1 MKKVVRRWREHLLL
15 LLVVLVLIATAEGG
29 VAGAGVG
36 VVGVAVAAHAV
47 EEAASAVD
55 ESIVLAAA
63 HALAGLVALLDAKR
77 RVDVAHQL
85 RPNLLHHLT

>member
-1 MKKVVRRWREHLLL
+1 MKKVVRRWREHLVL
-15 LLVVLVLIATAEGG
+15 LLVLVATAEGG
-29 VAGAGVG
+29 VAGVG
-36 VVGVAVAAHAV
+36 VVGAAVAAHAV

-55 ESIVLAAA
+55 EAVVLAAV